1 MIDEQKVSYFGYSY
15 EFINRVKELI
25 DSDEEFAIVDVVSV
39 EGPSSLKPGNKLI
52 VKADGSFE
60 GWIGG
65 FCTKDDII
73 RYSLEAIKDGQAKY
87 LNLKTCHGGIVYLY
101 IEPVLGKKKLILVG
115 NNPIIYYI
123 QKLGEI
129 LGFTTVK
136 LSDVNELRGIKITKN
151 TFAIIATMG
160 EKDHDFAES
169 FLDAEIKY
177 IGIIAGK
184 KRGEDLLSY
193 LRSKGYKEDSLAKI
207 KIPAGIDIGASSPEE
222 IALSVLAEVIKISKK
237 RETSLKSEEVEE
249 VIDPVCGMSISKST
263 PFYSTFEG
271 KVYYFCSKYCKD
283 KFDANPQIYT
293 K

>member
-1 MIDEQKVSYFGYSY
+1 MVYEQKVSYFGYSY

-25 DSDEEFAIVDVVSV
+25 DSDEEFTIVEVVRV
-39 EGPSSLKPGNKLI
+39 EGSSSLKPGNKLI
-52 VKADGSFE
+52 VKSDGSFE

-87 LNLKTCHGGIVYLY
+87 VTLKTCHGGIVYLY
-101 IEPVLGKKKLILVG
+101 IEPILAKKKLILVG

-129 LGFTTVK
+129 LGFVIVK
-136 LSDVNELRGIKITKN
+136 LSSVDELGRIKITKN

-160 EKDHDFAES
+160 EKDHEFAES
-169 FLDAEIKY
+169 FLETEIKY

-193 LRSKGYKEDSLAKI
+193 LRNKGYKEDLLAKI
-207 KIPAGIDIGASSPEE
+207 KIPAGIDIGAVSPEE

-237 RETSLKSEEVEE
+237 REMSIKMEEVEE
-249 VIDPVCGMSISKST
+249 VIDPICGMSVSKST

-283 KFDANPQIYT
+283 KFDVNPQIYA